1 MDVHLLSKISFD
13 RRRDPGWS
21 TSNFCLFDS
30 GSKSTPSSTFL
41 FTVLVLILCLD
52 LDSPSTMVL
61 DFRMALATFSFFCV
75 MLAKFC
81 ASVISVN
88 LWPLGAR
95 KKEVPRPW

>member
-1 MDVHLLSKISFD
+1 M
-13 RRRDPGWS
+13 
-21 TSNFCLFDS
+21 
-30 GSKSTPSSTFL
+30 
-41 FTVLVLILCLD
+41 CLD

-81 ASVISVN
+81 ARVISVN